1 MNDDTLAPPAA
12 VEATAAPSPAR
23 PEILAPAGDAPS
35 FLAAL
40 AAGADA
46 IYLGLKNFSAR
57 MQAENF
63 GLTELSRLTDLAH
76 AENARVYVAM
86 NTLVKPGEPAQAYRL
101 AARLA
106 DQVRPDGLIVQDLA
120 MLDLARQAGFEGGLF
135 LSTLAN
141 LTHPESLIQA
151 KKLGANRVIL
161 PRELSIDEVRMMGEA
176 CPEGLDLECFV
187 HGALCYC
194 VSGRCYWSSYMGG
207 KSGLRGRCVQP
218 CRRVYRQGGPAAM
231 GLIRNAER
239 EEQEQSRREQSRAD
253 IARKN
258 RTGRGGRDE
267 RAEAFEAPR
276 RPSGRQQAHGRV
288 SGKEHSG
295 RWFSCLDLSLDVL
308 AKTLLH
314 IPHLVSWKIEGRK
327 KGPHYVYHVVTAYRM
342 LRDNPG
348 DAQARKMAEE
358 ILQMAL
364 GRPSTRARFLPQ
376 KENTIPTTPDGQ
388 TSSGLLAGKIRIEPE
403 GGVTLKPFFEL
414 LPQDY
419 LRVGVEDERWHAT
432 LPVTRRIPKGG
443 SLALRLP
450 KHKTPKAGTPVF
462 LIDRREPELMRIV
475 KSWQARLEK
484 MPARQSKAVESEPRM
499 PRAVKAK
506 TRPDI
511 QVRASLPQGKENRTG
526 RNQVQGLWLS
536 PRSAEISRTV
546 APRMSWWLPP
556 VIWPEDEDPLRRAI
570 ARLWRDGARHFVC
583 NAPWQRGLFPDQ
595 LDENAD
601 LLAGPFCNAANAAA
615 LGVLAGMGFSGAFV
629 SPELP
634 REDMLALPKQS
645 PLPLGAVLSG
655 FWPVGISRFG
665 LLGVK
670 PNEPFLSPMGEPF
683 WARQYSG
690 NIWIYPGWPLDLT
703 SKRPE
708 LTAAGYGFFAHM
720 QENPPASMPDMRRKS
735 LFNWEG
741 ALL

>member
-1 MNDDTLAPPAA
+1 MQPA
-12 VEATAAPSPAR
+12 TPRR

-46 IYLGLKNFSAR
+46 VYLGLKHFSAR

-86 NTLVKPGEPAQAYRL
+86 NTLVKPGENAAAYRL

-106 DQVRPDGLIVQDLA
+106 RQVRPDGLIIQDLA

-141 LTHPESLIQA
+141 LTHPEALTQA
-151 KKLGANRVIL
+151 KALGANRVIL
-161 PRELSIDEVRMMGEA
+161 PRELSIDEIRRMGEA
-176 CPEGLDLECFV
+176 CPEGLDLECFI

-218 CRRVYRQGGPAAM
+218 CRRIYRQGGAAAQA
-231 GLIRNAER
+231 LFRNAENEER
-239 EEQEQSRREQSRAD
+239 EAARRDGKKARDGRSSRDVRPFERE
-253 IARKN
+253 N
-258 RTGRGGRDE
+258 
-267 RAEAFEAPR
+267 
-276 RPSGRQQAHGRV
+276 RPSRQIRPPAR
-288 SGKEHSG
+288 GKEHSG
-295 RWFSCLDLSLDVL
+295 RFFSCLDLSLDVL
-308 AKTLLH
+308 AKTLLD

-348 DAQARKMAEE
+348 DSKARKTAEE
-358 ILQMAL
+358 ILEMAL
-364 GRPSTRARFLPQ
+364 GRPGSRARFLPQ
-376 KENTIPTTPDGQ
+376 KNNVPTTPDGQ
-388 TSSGLLAGKIRIEPE
+388 TSSGLLAGKIRVEPD
-403 GGVTLKPFFEL
+403 GRLVLKPHFEL

-419 LRVGVEDERWHAT
+419 LRIGVEDERWHAT
-432 LPVTRRIPKGG
+432 LPVTRRIPKAG
-443 SLALRLP
+443 SLILRLP

-462 LIDRREPELMRIV
+462 LIDRREPELMRLLT
-475 KSWQARLEK
+475 SWQARLDAL
-484 MPARQSKAVESEPRM
+484 PGRPSKAVDSAPRL
-499 PRAVKAK
+499 PRAVKPRA
-506 TRPDI
+506 RADMLL
-511 QVRASLPQGKENRTG
+511 RASLPQGRETRGG
-526 RNQVQGLWLS
+526 RNQLLALWLS

-546 APRMSWWLPP
+546 APRVAWWLPP
-556 VIWPEDEDPLRRAI
+556 VIWPEEEDGLRRMI

-583 NAPWQRGLFPDQ
+583 NAPWQRIREKAALPED
-595 LDENAD
+595 AD
-601 LLAGPFCNAANAAA
+601 LLAGPFCNAANTPA
-615 LGVLAGMGFSGAFV
+615 LGMLAGMGFTGAFV
-629 SPELP
+629 SPELA
-634 REDMLALPKQS
+634 REDLLALPEQS

-655 FWPVGISRFG
+655 FWPVGLSRFG

-670 PNEPFLSPMGEPF
+670 ANEPFMSPKGEVF
-683 WARQYSG
+683 WARQYGG
-690 NIWIYPGWPLDLT
+690 NVWIYPGWPLDLT
-703 SKRPE
+703 AKRQE
-708 LTAAGYGFFAHM
+708 LTAAGYGFFVHI
-720 QENPPASMPDMRRKS
+720 QENPPAGLPEARRQG
-735 LFNWEG
+735 LFNWDG